1 MGGIDGTREFTGLA
15 GDPLGTSRSVLV
27 SADVPRIVKE
37 SDMSITVNNATQA
50 EVTLDTDTVD
60 TIAILEA
67 DAALS
72 SRPKRAKVT
81 WVQED
86 QGEWIAGY
94 GGYFGGSVDKRDDR
108 YVASDTFGLVVGE
121 FSSLEEAQTKLED
134 QLHVMLPPVIRPV
147 E

>member
-1 MGGIDGTREFTGLA
+1 
-15 GDPLGTSRSVLV
+15 
-27 SADVPRIVKE
+27 
-37 SDMSITVNNATQA
+37 MSITVSNATQA

-67 DAALS
+67 DAATA
-72 SRPKRAKVT
+72 SRPTRAKVT

-94 GGYFGGSVDKRDDR
+94 GGYFGGSVDKRDGR
-108 YVASDTFGLVVGE
+108 YVASDTFGLVVGD
-121 FSSLEEAQTKLED
+121 FASLEEAQTKLED
-134 QLHVMLPPVIRPV
+134 QLHVMLPSVIRPV